1 MLTLHQTWDLDIVIA
16 PVQTRKLP
24 VKAIEHPVQS
34 QAVRKKDKEDVF
46 QSFFQVPTQ
55 WSNTCCLPV
64 LRGSSLQV
72 GAGQARREKLA
83 YWEALVSMWGVSYG
97 DGAGSPR
104 SPEKA
109 QSSGCGG
116 G

>member
-1 MLTLHQTWDLDIVIA
+1 M
-16 PVQTRKLP
+16 
-24 VKAIEHPVQS
+24 
-34 QAVRKKDKEDVF
+34 
-46 QSFFQVPTQ
+46 
-55 WSNTCCLPV
+55 
-64 LRGSSLQV
+64 